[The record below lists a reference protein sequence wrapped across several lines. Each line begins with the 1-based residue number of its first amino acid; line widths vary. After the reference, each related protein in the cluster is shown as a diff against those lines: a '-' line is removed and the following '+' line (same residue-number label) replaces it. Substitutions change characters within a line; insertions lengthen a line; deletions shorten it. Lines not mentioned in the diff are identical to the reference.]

1 MLEINPIALVGQ
13 IIAFVILVG
22 VLGKF
27 FWGPV
32 GNLIETRQKEIQ
44 DTLDQIAEDRRAM
57 ERTRGEYEQRLAGI
71 EAEAR
76 EHITTAVHH
85 AQQEAAA
92 ILAKGRE
99 DAAQQHAR
107 ALAEIEQ
114 EKRKTIAQIRAE
126 MADLAV
132 LAAGRVLEK
141 EINPAVHR
149 QLISDF
155 IDEVGAGGARA

>member
-1 MLEINPIALVGQ
+1 MLDINLTAVISQ
-13 IIAFVILVG
+13 IVAFVILVA

-27 FWGPV
+27 FFTPV
-32 GNLIETRQKEIQ
+32 GNIIATRQKEIQ
-44 DTLDQIAEDRRAM
+44 DTLDQVAEDRRAM

-76 EHITTAVHH
+76 EHISSAVHQ

-99 DAAQQHAR
+99 EAAQQHAR

-114 EKRKTIAQIRAE
+114 ERRKSVAQIRAE